1 MKFFENFSIKS
12 KLIISYVIMVG
23 VSMILS
29 WSALAS
35 MNKSHEVASFVHTTL
50 NERYSRTR
58 RVADVALAIEAEVD
72 KISLGN
78 DSQKIVPILKNLAVD
93 MQKAADALQTARYP
107 KEIGEVKQA
116 TAMYLTSLN
125 KKFIPSCE
133 ALDESQ
139 AMSTHDVEMIKSYV
153 TIQNNIFKVNGYQI
167 KAANESVS
175 SINDNSAIITVS
187 IVTAVEFL
195 VALFIV
201 LSMPKLIINS
211 ISKIITI
218 SNTLAEGKLNREI
231 KVSRKDEFRPLL
243 ESLEKMR
250 LSWVDSISRIVNV
263 SSNVRSNMADITES
277 TTVMTNTAHEN
288 QNHALT
294 VAAASD
300 EMVSTTGDIAKNCE
314 NASLT
319 SESSSQSTTIG
330 INRVQE
336 TIDML
341 NRQVDRSKQ
350 DAVLV
355 QALAET
361 AQKIGAIVN
370 TIDDI
375 ASQTNLLALNAAIEA
390 ARAGEAGKGFA
401 VVADE
406 VRALASRT
414 SKSTQEITKMVSQVQ
429 NDSKAANDAMQAS
442 VHVLDEISSGTGK
455 LNDILGDVTE
465 KVSAVNAQI
474 TQIAT
479 AAEQQTTATS
489 EISSNMK
496 GITDGSHQLSDQ
508 IDMVQSNIDKTH
520 GEIEELINI
529 INQFEIK

>member
-78 DSQKIVPILKNLAVD
+78 DSHKIVPILKNLAVD

-153 TIQNNIFKVNGYQI
+153 TIQNNIVKVNGYQI

-406 VRALASRT
+406 VRSLASRT
-414 SKSTQEITKMVSQVQ
+414 SKSTQEITRMVSQIQ
-429 NDSKAANDAMQAS
+429 SDANTANESMTQSLSRMNDLADKTST
-442 VHVLDEISSGTGK
+442 VSSLLQSIIDQVGG
-455 LNDILGDVTE
+455 VTQ
-465 KVSAVNAQI
+465 QI

-489 EISSNMK
+489 EISTNMQ
-496 GITDGSHQLSDQ
+496 GITDISQSFASEVNRANTEVSKSMEMLEDLLNH
-508 IDMVQSNIDKTH
+508 VQKIR
-520 GEIEELINI
+520 I
-529 INQFEIK
+529 